1 MQTGAQAI
9 GSAMYGSSNPKCPIG
24 SFYDMSVGSVP
35 TCKACIGFSY
45 NLDPALQCYPPLQSS
60 TQKFFCGEHP
70 TTSCCCTSTFY
81 ISAAPSPRQ

>member
-70 TTSCCCTSTFY
+70 TTS
-81 ISAAPSPRQ
+81 